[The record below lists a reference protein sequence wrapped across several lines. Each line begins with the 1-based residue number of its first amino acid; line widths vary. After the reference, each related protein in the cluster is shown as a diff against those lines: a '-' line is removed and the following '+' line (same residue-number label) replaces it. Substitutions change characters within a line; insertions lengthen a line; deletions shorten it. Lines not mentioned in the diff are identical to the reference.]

1 MLDIEQAIREVGS
14 VYQALTGRLIEAGR
28 GPELPPETDP
38 RLLIEGRYQQLKS
51 LLESPAKGAAPAP
64 FTPVWA
70 PPLTIV
76 ELEME
81 LRYEVE
87 LPAVAR
93 DQVSVSVVGD
103 FLVVRGQRGGVPAP
117 GQTVRYSE
125 RPTGPFQRVIAL
137 PPRSRRDGISATLR
151 DGVLS
156 LSVPTDG
163 PGGAPQPIE
172 VK

>member
-38 RLLIEGRYQQLKS
+38 RPLIEGRYQQLKS

-64 FTPVWA
+64 FTPAWA

-87 LPAVAR
+87 VPAVA
-93 DQVSVSVVGD
+93 
-103 FLVVRGQRGGVPAP
+103 RGGVPAP

-125 RPTGPFQRVIAL
+125 RPTGPFQRVIVL
-137 PPRSRRDGISATLR
+137 PQRARRDGISATLR